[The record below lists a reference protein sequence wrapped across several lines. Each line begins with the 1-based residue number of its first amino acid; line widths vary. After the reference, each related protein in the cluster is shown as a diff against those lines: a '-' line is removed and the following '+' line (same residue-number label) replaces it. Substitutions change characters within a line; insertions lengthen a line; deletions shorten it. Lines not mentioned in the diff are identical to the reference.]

1 MVGGGNLSPLD
12 SFFWR
17 SPRIVSDGWG
27 KWAHHAPYPYRGI
40 TCQPPSRHWLISLS
54 ERYPERSRAYHAGMK
69 DSDRRRVEN
78 EFMNDEVEI
87 VFATIAYGLGV
98 DKRNIRTVVHESLPQ
113 TIEDYWQQGG
123 GRTWRS

>member
-1 MVGGGNLSPLD
+1 
-12 SFFWR
+12 
-17 SPRIVSDGWG
+17 
-27 KWAHHAPYPYRGI
+27 
-40 TCQPPSRHWLISLS
+40 
-54 ERYPERSRAYHAGMK
+54 MK